1 MLKSFRGKDAKSC
14 LPARWLCPSALLLL
28 SVLSGCGRE
37 LPNLENLDL
46 EQWRKDKNAC
56 GTYRMENL
64 ASVQSQK
71 EKLLAL
77 KEMQVVEL
85 LGRPD
90 RNELYKRNQKFYY
103 YYLKSAPECAN
114 YKADNTARLAI
125 RFNAMGLAK
134 EVMVE

>member
-1 MLKSFRGKDAKSC
+1 MFKSFRGKDAMLRLRSAGVSTLILLMLFSSC
-14 LPARWLCPSALLLL
+14 
-28 SVLSGCGRE
+28 GKE
-37 LPNLENLDL
+37 LPKLEGFDP
-46 EQWRKDKNAC
+46 EQWQKDKNAC
-56 GTYRMENL
+56 GTYRAENL
-64 ASVQSQK
+64 ESIQFQK

-77 KEMQVVEL
+77 KEMQVVAL

-103 YYLKSAPECAN
+103 YYLKPAPECSN
-114 YKADNTARLAI
+114 YNADNIARLAI

>member
-1 MLKSFRGKDAKSC
+1 MS
-14 LPARWLCPSALLLL
+14 RWLSAIALFLI
-28 SVLSGCGRE
+28 LSGCGRE
-37 LPNLENLDL
+37 LPKLEGFDL
-46 EQWRKDKNAC
+46 EQWQKDKNAC
-56 GTYRMENL
+56 GTYRTENL
-64 ASVQSQK
+64 AIIQSQK

-103 YYLKSAPECAN
+103 YYLRSAPECSTHN
-114 YKADNTARLAI
+114 ADSTARLAI

-134 EVMVE
+134 EVMIE

>member
-1 MLKSFRGKDAKSC
+1 MFK
-14 LPARWLCPSALLLL
+14 WLSAIVLFLIL
-28 SVLSGCGRE
+28 SSCGRD
-37 LPNLENLDL
+37 LPKIEGFDL

-56 GTYRMENL
+56 GTYRTENL
-64 ASVQSQK
+64 AAILSQK

-103 YYLKSAPECAN
+103 YYLKPAPECST
-114 YKADNTARLAI
+114 YHADSTARLAI

-134 EVMVE
+134 EIMIE